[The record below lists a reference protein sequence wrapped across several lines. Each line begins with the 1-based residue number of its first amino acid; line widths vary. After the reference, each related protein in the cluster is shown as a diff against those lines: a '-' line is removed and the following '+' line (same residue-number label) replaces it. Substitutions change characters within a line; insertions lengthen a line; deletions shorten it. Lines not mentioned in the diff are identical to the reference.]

1 MQVFYH
7 WTMLFNFLLLFV
19 FLTFSSRYTIYLLW
33 IISHNAELRICPQ
46 SQSKTLFLTMDNGLL
61 PFLTEVLA
69 FSKNEPCL
77 VWIAIEVTCLT
88 VLSIL
93 PRSFY
98 HVVSWPVRCHRL
110 LQCWEGMTAVTRP
123 PLAMLSVWLALI
135 FYLFNFCLNKWFWI
149 FEQFLNKESLCF
161 TS

>member
-1 MQVFYH
+1 
-7 WTMLFNFLLLFV
+7 MLSNFLLVFF
-19 FLTFSSRYTIYLLW
+19 FLTFRSRYTIYLLW

-77 VWIAIEVTCLT
+77 VWIATEVTCL
-88 VLSIL
+88 VFLSIL
-93 PRSFY
+93 PCSFC
-98 HVVSWPVRCHRL
+98 HVVLWPVRCPRL
-110 LQCWEGMTAVTRP
+110 LQCWKDMMVIALP

-135 FYLFNFCLNKWFWI
+135 FYLFNFCLNK
-149 FEQFLNKESLCF
+149 
-161 TS
+161 